1 MTPSV
6 ADGQR
11 AAPAPV
17 AIATAAL
24 QTPIG
29 TLRLYGGPR
38 GLLTLAL
45 PNEARAATAAR
56 LQRLLGPVAIAEDAG
71 ALAAA
76 LAQVADYFGG
86 GRRSFDLALDPRGT
100 PFQRLVWEAVARV
113 PYGETRTYGEI
124 ARAIGRPA
132 AGRAVGRANGAN
144 PLPLLIPCHRIVGA
158 GGALTGY
165 GGGLA
170 TKRRLLALERGQPVL
185 V

>member
-6 ADGQR
+6 PGGHR

-17 AIATAAL
+17 MIATAAL

-45 PNEARAATAAR
+45 PNEARAATGVR
-56 LQRLLGPVAIAEDAG
+56 LQRLLGPVALAEDAG

-86 GRRSFDLALDPRGT
+86 DRRSFDLALDPRGT
-100 PFQRLVWEAVARV
+100 PFQHLVWEAVARV

-124 ARAIGRPA
+124 ARAIGR
-132 AGRAVGRANGAN
+132 ANGAN
-144 PLPLLIPCHRIVGA
+144 PLPLLIPCHRLIGA
-158 GGALTGY
+158 SGALTGY
-165 GGGLA
+165 GGSLA
-170 TKRRLLALERGQPVL
+170 TKRWLLALERGQPAL